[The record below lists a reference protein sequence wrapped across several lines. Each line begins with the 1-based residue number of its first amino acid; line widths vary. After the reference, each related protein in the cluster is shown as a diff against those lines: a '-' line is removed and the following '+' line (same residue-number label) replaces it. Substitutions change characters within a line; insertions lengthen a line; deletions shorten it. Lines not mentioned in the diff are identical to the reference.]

1 LVVDAQHRLTK
12 TGKNFG
18 ILSIEDYTG
27 KTEFTLWSEEY
38 VKYVNYLEVGRIVLL
53 EGAFKQRFNTSPYEF
68 KITKLHLLETV
79 KTSMTKQLTIDIEPQ
94 DIDQS
99 FVQFLEANL
108 HANPGSTNL
117 KINIQDI
124 PNQKKI
130 SLNTIDKGIT
140 LNDDLIQYLM
150 EHKSLYVSVTINT

>member
-1 LVVDAQHRLTK
+1 
-12 TGKNFG
+12 
-18 ILSIEDYTG
+18 
-27 KTEFTLWSEEY
+27 
-38 VKYVNYLEVGRIVLL
+38 
-53 EGAFKQRFNTSPYEF
+53 
-68 KITKLHLLETV
+68 
-79 KTSMTKQLTIDIEPQ
+79 MTKQLTIDIEPQ

-99 FVQFLEANL
+99 FVQFLEENL

-150 EHKSLYVSVTINT
+150 EHKTLYVSVTINT